1 MNNVLSNNLK
11 KFRQQKKY
19 TQQQAAEILGVSTHT
34 VSRWECDT
42 TLPDV
47 TLLPEIA
54 KIYCVS
60 IDDLFKESSVA
71 YENYAQRLASI
82 FEETKEPEDFVRADI
97 EFKKIIK
104 SGKFSL
110 EDLRT
115 YGTLHHIMMRYS
127 IHKAIELFDKALER
141 DREEN
146 FDVFWKTNTQKMLLL
161 SEIGRSK
168 ESIESY
174 LASINKEN
182 RDSIDWR
189 CLIEAYIFDR
199 DYKSAFNSFKK
210 AITIFPTDPVLYVL
224 GGDICKKL
232 GKYEEAL
239 SYWDRALEI
248 DNKCDEARY
257 SKLEYYEQIGNHEV
271 CRLVSLEIIDNLRQ
285 SGLEIEANGEEKRL
299 NRFLT
304 QSFLDNH

>member
-1 MNNVLSNNLK
+1 MNNILSNNLK
-11 KFRQQKKY
+11 KLRQQKKY
-19 TQQQAAEILGVSTHT
+19 TQQHVAECLGVSVHT
-34 VSRWECDT
+34 VSRWECGT

-82 FEETKEPEDFVRADI
+82 FEETKEPEDFLRADM
-97 EFKKIIK
+97 EFKKLIK
-104 SGKFSL
+104 KGEYSL
-110 EDLRT
+110 EDLRI
-115 YGTLHHIMMRYS
+115 YGTLHHKMMRYS
-127 IHKAIELFDKALER
+127 MHKAIELFDKALER

-146 FDVFWKTNTQKMLLL
+146 FDAFWKTSTQKMLLL

-174 LASINKEN
+174 LASINKIHH
-182 RDSIDWR
+182 DFIDWR
-189 CLIEAYIFDR
+189 CLIEAYIFDS
-199 DYKSAFNSFKK
+199 DYKNAFNSFKK
-210 AITIFPTDPVLYVL
+210 AINIFPTDSILYVL
-224 GGDICKKL
+224 GGDICAKL
-232 GKYEEAL
+232 GKYKEAL

-248 DNKCDEARY
+248 DDQCDEARY
-257 SKLEYYEQIGNHEV
+257 SKLEYYDQIGNYEG
-271 CRLVSLEIIDNLRQ
+271 CRLLSLEIIDNLRQ
-285 SGLEIEANGEEKRL
+285 SGLDIEAKGEEKRL

-304 QSFLDNH
+304 QSFLYNH